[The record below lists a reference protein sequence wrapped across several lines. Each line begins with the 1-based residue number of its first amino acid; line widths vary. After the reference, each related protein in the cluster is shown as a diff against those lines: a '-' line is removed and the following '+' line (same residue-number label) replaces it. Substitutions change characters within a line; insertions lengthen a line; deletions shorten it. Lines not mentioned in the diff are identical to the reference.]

1 MAEQQVNLGSLFSA
15 VSASLAQNRES
26 LNAADDYNGNH
37 GDNMVRNFR
46 TITRAVNQKKSAA
59 PAEQLAY
66 ASRVLAK
73 NGTSG
78 SARMYSEGL
87 ARAAENLRGQPAIT
101 QDNAM
106 VLIQSLLGSETA
118 PEPSSQTRS
127 SGDLLTGLLGSML
140 SGQTAA
146 QSSPNAADDPLS
158 GLMGAMLG
166 GQTAA
171 QPRPSAADDPL
182 SGLMGSMLGGQTAAQ
197 PRPSAADDPLSGL
210 LGAMLGGQ
218 SAAQP
223 SSDEAADPLGGLL
236 GSMLGGGGASQPQGQ
251 TSQPAGGMNLG
262 TLLTAGMAFLKA
274 RQQGASNLQALVS
287 AVMAGSQM
295 NTTPSH
301 AQSGQLV
308 ASTLINTLTSV
319 LGKSQ

>member
-1 MAEQQVNLGSLFSA
+1 MTEQQVDLGSLFSE

-37 GDNMVRNFR
+37 GDNMVQNFSI
-46 TITRAVNQKKSAA
+46 ITRAVNQKKNAA

-101 QDNAM
+101 QENAM
-106 VLIQSLLGSETA
+106 VLIQSLMGSETA
-118 PEPSSQTRS
+118 PEAGAQTRS

-140 SGQTAA
+140 GGQSAA
-146 QSSPNAADDPLS
+146 QPSSSQADDPLS
-158 GLMGAMLG
+158 GLI
-166 GQTAA
+166 
-171 QPRPSAADDPL
+171 
-182 SGLMGSMLGGQTAAQ
+182 GSMLGGQPAAQ

-218 SAAQP
+218 STAQPGPSAADDPLSGLLGSMLGGQSTAQP
-223 SSDEAADPLGGLL
+223 SSGAAADPLGGLL
-236 GSMLGGGGASQPQGQ
+236 GAMLGGGGVSQPQEQ
-251 TSQPAGGMNLG
+251 APQAAGGMNLG

-319 LGKSQ
+319 LGKRQ